1 MLHPCAL
8 INEPI
13 VKDDHGS
20 HSFNDRHSTWYDAG
34 VVSAPYVDGGGI
46 SLQVHG
52 GLFHEERCY
61 RLERNAEPDI
71 LSIADATLYATTV
84 IGRGG
89 DAAVVVDEE
98 VVDLAATVI
107 DNVEAIANL
116 KSFYGIDAEHGGSEL
131 CVEFPEF
138 WFTQSCRTAF
148 DDAGYHTADGVA
160 LIFYFHD
167 EVFHGLG
174 FLNVGT
180 THGIAL
186 CLVEVIMMVI
196 VVERDVAYL
205 RHVALN
211 SDAEVAQCQFSQ
223 GTTYTTADCDAC
235 R

>member
-1 MLHPCAL
+1 MLHPYAL

-116 KSFYGIDAEHGGSEL
+116 KSFYGIDAEHGGSEP
-131 CVEFPEF
+131 V
-138 WFTQSCRTAF
+138 R
-148 DDAGYHTADGVA
+148 
-160 LIFYFHD
+160 
-167 EVFHGLG
+167 
-174 FLNVGT
+174 
-180 THGIAL
+180 
-186 CLVEVIMMVI
+186 
-196 VVERDVAYL
+196 
-205 RHVALN
+205 
-211 SDAEVAQCQFSQ
+211 
-223 GTTYTTADCDAC
+223 
-235 R
+235 